1 MFFMYSGGIEMTC
14 GINDTHKEKLN
25 SVAEFI
31 KVKFWLFLIFLICL
45 HNQLKFHNYI
55 AL

>member
-1 MFFMYSGGIEMTC
+1 MYSEGIEMTC

-25 SVAEFI
+25 SVVEFI
-31 KVKFWLFLIFLICL
+31 KVKFSLFLIFSICL
-45 HNQLKFHNYI
+45 QNQLKFHNYI